1 VKPPPNIISLRASHS
16 NTNVTTKPLYISLP
30 TPSASLEARRD
41 LRYPRPFARPVIRAS
56 SSVVMIPVAW
66 IPYDGP
72 PKPAPT
78 NDCPGLA
85 KRKAPQPPCLSIP
98 ERQQALARIPETKA
112 EIQRSLGV
120 DYKTF
125 VRLDRDLDAT
135 LKRFRHAYRIS
146 SGCDDI
152 AAWADAVIPN
162 IAQILIRSNL
172 RYFPSP
178 PDDGSTSW
186 LWPEQC
192 VQSWCRI
199 IMQAAEATEHI
210 PDTRAEI
217 QRDLNIDDGTF
228 ARLENGLR
236 HSLRRFRLEVTVGIT
251 RVLHRDL
258 IRIIAQQC
266 IGANPQI
273 FSVFDVSWARACV
286 ESWCRLIHRDGR
298 SQAGPPPHTP
308 WR

>member
-1 VKPPPNIISLRASHS
+1 M
-16 NTNVTTKPLYISLP
+16 T
-30 TPSASLEARRD
+30 
-41 LRYPRPFARPVIRAS
+41 
-56 SSVVMIPVAW
+56 
-66 IPYDGP
+66 GP
-72 PKPAPT
+72 PKPPPT
-78 NDCPGLA
+78 NKCPNT
-85 KRKAPQPPCLSIP
+85 RSKAQQPPFLSIP

-125 VRLDRDLDAT
+125 VRLERQLESC
-135 LKRFRHAYRIS
+135 LKIFRHAYRIS

-152 AAWADAVIPN
+152 AAFSDEIIPD
-162 IAQILIRSNL
+162 IAKLYVKSNRS
-172 RYFPSP
+172 YFPP
-178 PDDGSTSW
+178 PPKDGSTSW

-192 VQSWCRI
+192 VQSWCKI
-199 IMQAAEATEHI
+199 IMQAAEATDHI

-236 HSLRRFRLEVTVGIT
+236 HSLRRFRLEVMVGTT
-251 RVLHRDL
+251 RVVHKDL

-273 FSVFDVSWARACV
+273 FSPFDVSWARACV

-298 SQAGPPPHTP
+298 S
-308 WR
+308 